1 MSNLLDKWNDHIIKG
16 NQLSRELE
24 NIESIIEAAQE
35 AEIAF
40 YEPGV
45 CTTSFIRVL
54 TPEKMQELKDSVVSA
69 INQTRDDKVKELE
82 KLMGIRKPATI
93 NPEFEAAVQ
102 GMVQSK
108 DKPVVVV
115 PAMDEAELPP
125 VSKTPERLPGK
136 KILGK
141 GSELDNAVFSVEDK
155 PVPKTLTDDD
165 LEDVRRMYL
174 DDGKTM
180 KDIANHYGV
189 TKNQIN
195 AYIQRYGL
203 FRKNCKKD
211 DGFLDAK
218 IEARQKQPAETECL

>member
-1 MSNLLDKWNDHIIKG
+1 MSNLLDKWNDHIIKS

-125 VSKTPERLPGK
+125 VSKTPERLQGK

-155 PVPKTLTDDD
+155 PVPKTLTEDDV
-165 LEDVRRMYL
+165 EDVRRMYQQE
-174 DDGKTM
+174 GKSM
-180 KDIANHYGV
+180 KEIAEHYGV
-189 TKNQIN
+189 TKSVVNN
-195 AYIQRYGL
+195 FVYNKKLARN
-203 FRKNCKKD
+203 KVKD
-211 DGFLDAK
+211 DGFLDSK
-218 IEARQKQPAETECL
+218 VQARSGKEGL